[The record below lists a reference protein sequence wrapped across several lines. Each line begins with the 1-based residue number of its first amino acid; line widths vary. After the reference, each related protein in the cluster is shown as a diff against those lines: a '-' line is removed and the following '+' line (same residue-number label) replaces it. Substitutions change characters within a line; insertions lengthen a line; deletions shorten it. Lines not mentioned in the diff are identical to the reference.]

1 MAAGIDGT
9 EGNRRMS
16 AIAQPRPIRSPLDA
30 GAARPRRYAVE
41 TTGRGDVLVRALA
54 LLRRRGCR
62 IVAVDFHEADRH
74 GPGRFDVCV
83 EAPSRTEHCIE
94 TWLSALIDVVEV
106 RSSQ

>member
-1 MAAGIDGT
+1 
-9 EGNRRMS
+9 MS
-16 AIAQPRPIRSPLDA
+16 AMTQPRTIPPPLDL

-74 GPGRFDVCV
+74 GPGRFEVCV
-83 EAPSRTEHCIE
+83 EAPPRTEHRIE
-94 TWLSALIDVVEV
+94 AWLSALVDVVGV
-106 RSSQ
+106 RQG

>member
-1 MAAGIDGT
+1 
-9 EGNRRMS
+9 MS
-16 AIAQPRPIRSPLDA
+16 VITAPSPIPAPLDA
-30 GAARPRRYAVE
+30 GAARPQRYAVE

-83 EAPSRTEHCIE
+83 EAPARTGHRIE
-94 TWLSALIDVVEV
+94 AWLSALVDVVEV
-106 RSSQ
+106 RPGQ

>member
-1 MAAGIDGT
+1 
-9 EGNRRMS
+9 MS
-16 AIAQPRPIRSPLDA
+16 AMTQPRTIPAPHDL

-74 GPGRFDVCV
+74 GPGRFEVCV
-83 EAPSRTEHCIE
+83 EAPPRTEHRIE
-94 TWLSALIDVVEV
+94 AWLSALVDVVGV
-106 RSSQ
+106 RRG

>member
-1 MAAGIDGT
+1 
-9 EGNRRMS
+9 MS
-16 AIAQPRPIRSPLDA
+16 AITAPRTISAPLDA

-83 EAPSRTEHCIE
+83 EAPPRTGHRIE
-94 TWLSALIDVVEV
+94 AWLSALVDVVEV
-106 RSSQ
+106 RPD

>member
-1 MAAGIDGT
+1 
-9 EGNRRMS
+9 MS
-16 AIAQPRPIRSPLDA
+16 AIATPRPISAPLDA

-74 GPGRFDVCV
+74 GPGRFEVCV
-83 EAPSRTEHCIE
+83 EAPPRTEHRIQA
-94 TWLSALIDVVEV
+94 WLSALVDVIEV
-106 RSSQ
+106 RAR

>member
-1 MAAGIDGT
+1 
-9 EGNRRMS
+9 MS
-16 AIAQPRPIRSPLDA
+16 AITAARPISAPLDA
-30 GAARPRRYAVE
+30 RAARPRRYAVE
-41 TTGRGDVLVRALA
+41 TTGRDDVLVRALA

-83 EAPSRTEHCIE
+83 DAPPRTEHRIE
-94 TWLSALIDVVEV
+94 AWLAALVDVVEV

>member
-1 MAAGIDGT
+1 
-9 EGNRRMS
+9 MS
-16 AIAQPRPIRSPLDA
+16 AITVARTIAAPHESAR
-30 GAARPRRYAVE
+30 ARPRRYAVR
-41 TTGRGDVLVRALA
+41 TTGCDDVLVRALA

-83 EAPSRTEHCIE
+83 DAPPRTEHRIE
-94 TWLSALIDVVEV
+94 AWLSALVDVVEV